1 MNGKNIILA
10 CLATVLAAACSKAP
24 AGDTTGDET
33 VYGEPIPVTIE
44 VGIGKEDPET
54 RMAYTLSG
62 NTLKSSWNK
71 GDQISLVTYDLNYK
85 LMTNDILTAE
95 ASGTSV
101 KFKGTYSCPEQI
113 GSSIR
118 VGVTIIYPALSGE
131 PLATPPEPALSN
143 GYYTS
148 GPYYIQDRLL
158 NLDADRKFIQYSDG
172 NLVNLPYYTFM
183 EGNVDRDTF
192 LATGKFTTTLQH
204 KTYIIKAEL
213 QLPSIHPDGNSD
225 YLITSVKVET
235 KRPSPAIP
243 TGLRGYGSMGFL
255 RTVFAYTKSDLQTYL
270 GKIRSDGVAMGIN
283 CPRNSKITVYFI
295 GGLADEKP
303 YILRDD
309 DLEITICHLD
319 ENLEEKTLTVTRS
332 VQHSVKISYG
342 VMYTMSADFNYAD
355 GLIDIK
361 TSGLDISFNN
371 PFDDTQIQI

>member
-85 LMTNDILTAE
+85 LMANDILTAE

-118 VGVTIIYPALSGE
+118 VGVMIIYPALSGD

-183 EGNVDRDTF
+183 YGNVDRDTF
-192 LATGKFTTTLQH
+192 LATGKFTTTLH
-204 KTYIIKAEL
+204 HNTYIIKAEL

-332 VQHSVKISYG
+332 VQNSVKISYG

-371 PFDDTQIQI
+371 PFGDTQIQI